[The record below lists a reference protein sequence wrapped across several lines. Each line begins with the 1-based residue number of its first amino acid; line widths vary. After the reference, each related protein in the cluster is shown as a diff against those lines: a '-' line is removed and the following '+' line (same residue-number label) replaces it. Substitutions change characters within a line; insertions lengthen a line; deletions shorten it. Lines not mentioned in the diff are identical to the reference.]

1 MVVGILVTVVFAAL
15 GYAVFGPDGQHQF
28 FRDIGPVTAFAALE
42 TLAIGYAGMLIAR
55 GEQPNRSAWRWL
67 NFWFLAGAGFLLLT
81 LDAPLDLHGRLGH
94 FLDARLTVA
103 QDIGFHGT
111 GDAILALYMVTG
123 LTVAAVYWR
132 ELLRH
137 PKVIAHL
144 AVGGA
149 FLAAAIRIDGFE
161 AHTSQMWVLEEG
173 VELMGL
179 SWIVGAFALRLNA
192 ATGRRQPSD
201 PGA

>member
-1 MVVGILVTVVFAAL
+1 MVVGAVVTVVFAAL
-15 GYAVFGPDGQHQF
+15 GYAVFGPDGQHQL

-42 TLAIGYAGMLIAR
+42 TLAIGYAGILIAR
-55 GEQPNRSAWRWL
+55 REHPDPGARRWL

-94 FLDARLTVA
+94 FLDARVTVA
-103 QDIGFHGT
+103 QDAGFHGT
-111 GDAILALYMVTG
+111 GDAILAVYMATG

-144 AVGGA
+144 AIGSV
-149 FLAAAIRIDGFE
+149 FLVAAIRIDGFE

-179 SWIVGAFALRLNA
+179 AWIVGAFALRLEA
-192 ATGRRQPSD
+192 ASGRTRPPD
-201 PGA
+201 